1 MDKFFIQ
8 GGIPLKGEV
17 TISGS
22 KNAALPILCSSL
34 LADGP
39 CTYTNVPNL
48 IDIATI
54 GKVLG
59 TLGVKFTRINADT
72 IEVDPTRV
80 SSWEA
85 PYDLVKSMR
94 ASITVLGPLLA
105 KYKEA
110 KVSQPGGCAIGVRP
124 IDLHL
129 KALAKMGADISL
141 SHGFVMAK
149 VDGRLKG
156 ATIVFDKTTVGGT
169 ENVLMAAALAE
180 GVTVI
185 QGAAREPEVVDL
197 ANALN
202 AMGARIEGAGEST
215 VTIEGVKSLDGV
227 NYKIIPDR
235 IETGTFLVAGA
246 ITKGEII
253 IRGQNTDHVV
263 AVIEK
268 LAEMGV
274 SIETLPDGRLKVDG
288 RGELLPV
295 QVETV
300 PYPGFPTDMQAQIM
314 ALACV
319 VKGTSRITEN
329 IFENRF
335 MHVPELVRLGGCLEE
350 VGKTVIIQGV
360 DQFKG
365 ANVMATD
372 LRASASLVLAAL
384 NAQGYSEVRRIYHLD
399 RGYELLD
406 EKLAKLGAQVR
417 REKGGL

>member
-8 GGIPLKGEV
+8 GGVPLKGEV

-22 KNAALPILCSSL
+22 KNAALPILCSSI

-59 TLGVKFTRINADT
+59 TLGVKVNRVNSDT
-72 IEVDPTRV
+72 VAVDPTKV

-156 ATIVFDKTTVGGT
+156 STIVFDKTTVGGT
-169 ENVLMAAALAE
+169 ENVLMAAALAD

-197 ANALN
+197 ADALN
-202 AMGARIEGAGEST
+202 AMGARIQGAGEST
-215 VTIEGVKSLDGV
+215 ITIEGVKSLNGV

-235 IETGTFLVAGA
+235 IETGTFLVAAA

-253 IRGQNTDHVV
+253 LKDQKTEHVV

-274 SIETLPDGRLKVDG
+274 SIETLPDGSLKVDG

-319 VKGTSRITEN
+319 AKGTSRITEN

-335 MHVPELVRLGGCLEE
+335 MHVPELVRLGGSLEE
-350 VGKTVIIQGV
+350 VGKTVIVQGV

-365 ANVMATD
+365 ASVMATD

-399 RGYELLD
+399 RGYEFLD
-406 EKLAKLGAQVR
+406 EKLARLGAQVR